1 MFFAVPAAGTGSD
14 EGVPD
19 EGIGFVDLAENSK
32 GVVEVVG
39 NRGVEEEGEGV
50 VVLGW

>member
-19 EGIGFVDLAENSK
+19 EGIGFADLAENSK
-32 GVVEVVG
+32 GVVEVVW
-39 NRGVEEEGEGV
+39 NRGVEEEGEVV